1 MKKTRWIAGAT
12 FTAGLF
18 LFAGVVSADTLA
30 QQLDKSATYINQ
42 TTTGDF
48 FSIDLPSNLFAGR
61 RLDTLTINAQGQ
73 NAFSRFSV
81 EIRCWMD
88 AGETTRCPG
97 VLANG
102 GTEIML
108 FDIPSASGQRDW
120 LAAWTIGDAFG
131 DGPYSAASTT
141 LPVNYDHASLRIT
154 KAAGSGNLYYGNM
167 ASGFPGALPYYIV
180 TGGVSIDW
188 TGVNATTTA
197 LTSLYQNG
205 ATSTLDIIR
214 ARCTGSAGGVFG
226 EATCATFAFLFV
238 PDPTIVD
245 RFADLPS
252 TMALRF
258 PFSWYNALKS
268 VYSGLVASSTSNMA
282 SVSIALSAYDP
293 ATSTA
298 MGHILPNMTILSS
311 TTINKYMPSGMLAT
325 LLALESAALYLL
337 FAFYVYRSVQ
347 NRWLRV

>member
-1 MKKTRWIAGAT
+1 MKKAYWIVGAT

-18 LFAGVVSADTLA
+18 LLTGIASADTLA
-30 QQLDKSATYINQ
+30 QQTVKTAVYINQ
-42 TTTGDF
+42 TTTGDY
-48 FSIDLPSNLFAGR
+48 ITIELPSNLFAGR

-97 VLANG
+97 VIANG
-102 GTEIML
+102 ATEVML

-141 LPVNYDHASLRIT
+141 LPVDYDHAQIRIT
-154 KAAGSGNLYYGNM
+154 KAAGSGNIYYGNV
-167 ASGFPGALPYYIV
+167 SFGFDGALPYYII
-180 TGGVSIDW
+180 TGGVALDW
-188 TGVNATTTA
+188 TGVNATSTA
-197 LTSLYQNG
+197 LTALYQNG
-205 ATSTLDIIR
+205 ATSTLGIIR
-214 ARCTGSAGGVFG
+214 ERCTGSAGGVFG
-226 EATCATFAFLFV
+226 EATCATFAFLFI

-245 RFADLPS
+245 RFADLPN

-258 PFSWYNALKS
+258 PFSWFNAVKTA
-268 VYSGLVASSTSNMA
+268 YAGLVASSTSNMA
-282 SVSIALSAYDP
+282 SVVIPLAAYDP

-298 MGHILPNMTILSS
+298 MGAILPNMAVLSS
-311 TTINKYMPSGMLAT
+311 TTINRYMPSGMLNT
-325 LLALESAALYLL
+325 LLALETAALYVL
-337 FAFYVYRSVQ
+337 FAFYIYNSVKHK
-347 NRWLRV
+347 WLSV